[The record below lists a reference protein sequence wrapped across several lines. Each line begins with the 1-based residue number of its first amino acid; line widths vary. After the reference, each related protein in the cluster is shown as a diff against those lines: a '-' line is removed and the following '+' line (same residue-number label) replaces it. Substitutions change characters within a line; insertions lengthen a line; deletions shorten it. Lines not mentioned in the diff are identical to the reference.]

1 MSSDEHDAEP
11 PAPLPFE
18 VPGTLTRPPSAAHLR
33 TQALPALWQAWS
45 AAAAAMSAGEAESG
59 DDIRARLL
67 ATFDAAVT
75 TFAQAARAQGATVTA
90 IVRLLSL
97 FARAADEELEVDD
110 APRTRRDA
118 LRDRAGRIAMAA
130 YYQLPEA

>member
-1 MSSDEHDAEP
+1 MSSDERDADP

-18 VPGTLTRPPSAAHLR
+18 VPGTLTRPPNAVHLR

-45 AAAAAMSAGEAESG
+45 AAAAAMTAGEAVVT

-75 TFAQAARAQGATVTA
+75 AFAEAARAQGATVTA

-97 FARAADEELEVDD
+97 FARAAEDEVAVDD

-130 YYQLPEA
+130 YYQSPEA